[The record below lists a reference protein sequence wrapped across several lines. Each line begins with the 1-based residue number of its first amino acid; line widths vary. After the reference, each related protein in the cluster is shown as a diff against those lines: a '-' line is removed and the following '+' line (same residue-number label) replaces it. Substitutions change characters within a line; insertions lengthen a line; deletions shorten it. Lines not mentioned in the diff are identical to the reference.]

1 MYGMQ
6 ECGLGGRGNKHPT
19 FEVQMTIV
27 VVPVREG
34 GAREEG
40 GAIFQSGKNT

>member
-6 ECGLGGRGNKHPT
+6 EGGAGGWGNKHPT
-19 FEVQMTIV
+19 FKVQMTIV
-27 VVPVREG
+27 VVPVRES

-40 GAIFQSGKNT
+40 GAVLQSGKDT